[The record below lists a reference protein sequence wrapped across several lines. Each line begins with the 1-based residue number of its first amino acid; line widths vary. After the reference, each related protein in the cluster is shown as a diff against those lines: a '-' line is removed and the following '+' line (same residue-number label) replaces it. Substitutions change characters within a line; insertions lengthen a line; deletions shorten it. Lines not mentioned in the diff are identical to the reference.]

1 MHPSRHGKRAY
12 HPSVL
17 PSLVSTASPEF
28 AEKAKSMDALIEDID
43 AKMATARLGGGE
55 RARDRM
61 RKAGKKLPR
70 ERSVLPD

>member
-1 MHPSRHGKRAY
+1 MHRHCRRAY

-17 PSLVSTASPEF
+17 PSLISTGSPEF
-28 AEKAKSMDALIEDID
+28 VDKARSMDTLIADID

-61 RKAGKKLPR
+61 KKAGKKLPR
-70 ERSVLPD
+70 ERSVPLDP